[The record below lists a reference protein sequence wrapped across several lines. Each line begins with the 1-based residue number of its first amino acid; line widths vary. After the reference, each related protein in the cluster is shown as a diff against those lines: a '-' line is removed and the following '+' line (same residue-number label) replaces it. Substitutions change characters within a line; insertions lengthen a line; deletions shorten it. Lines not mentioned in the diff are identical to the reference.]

1 MNPRPGAEGIGG
13 YYPDAYYGQRHP
25 FLAGLMMRL
34 REQKLPRVKGRPGR
48 LLDIGCGRGDF
59 ILYCR
64 QHGWLVAGIEQRQS
78 PVMAL
83 KRSLDL
89 EVYEPEQLAALPS
102 ESFDVVTIWHV
113 LEHLSDPG
121 EALAQ
126 VCRILKPTGA
136 VLIEV
141 PNFGGWQS
149 RVGGPAWFHLDV
161 PRHLTHFERPTLA
174 RLLADR
180 GLQPVRW
187 QTFSLE
193 YDAFGLAQTILNRL
207 GLRPNHLFQLLIR
220 RMPGHAGRWDTWAS
234 VGLLPILLAV
244 ALPASVLAAAVKQG
258 GVLRVW
264 ARKR

>member
-1 MNPRPGAEGIGG
+1 VNPRPGADGIGG

-34 REQKLPRVKGRPGR
+34 RERKLPRLKGPGR

-64 QHGWLVAGIEQRQS
+64 RHGWLVVGIEQRQS

-83 KRSLDL
+83 KQSLDL
-89 EVYEPEQLAALPS
+89 EVREPEQLATLPG

-126 VCRILKPTGA
+126 VRRVLKPAGTA
-136 VLIEV
+136 VIEV

-149 RVGGPAWFHLDV
+149 RIGGPVWFHLDV
-161 PRHLTHFERPTLA
+161 PRHLTHFEQPTLA
-174 RLLADR
+174 RLLADQ

-207 GLRPNHLFQLLIR
+207 GLRPNHLFQMLIGR
-220 RMPGHAGRWDTWAS
+220 AQGEGRRWDTWVSA
-234 VGLLPILLAV
+234 VLFPILIAV

-264 ARKR
+264 ARKT